1 MRFHQFFISVFF
13 VSRAR
18 VHGGRT
24 LSISQNRT
32 PVAYTVHDPRTSVTD
47 GFCLSQADNA
57 ILNCDK
63 WTQKT
68 K

>member
-1 MRFHQFFISVFF
+1 MRFHHFFVSVFF

-18 VHGGRT
+18 VHGGKT

-32 PVAYTVHDPRTSVTD
+32 PVVYIVHDPRTSVTG
-47 GFCLSQADNA
+47 GFYSSQVDNT